1 MRFRIGKEAFL
12 RGLTPVQSVVETRKT
27 LPVLSHVIIE
37 AEPGRISLFGTD
49 LDVGITSRVET
60 EVGQAGAVAVSA
72 RKLYDIAREL
82 PDAEVEIESDGDFV
96 VSIRADRSRFRIKG
110 ISKEEFPAPPEI
122 KETRRLTL
130 DKRTFRSMARRTVIA
145 VSTDQTRYTLNGVL
159 LQVRTEDVRAVATDG
174 HRLALAR
181 VPRQGNA
188 EAIGMEA
195 LVPKKAISEALK
207 ILRDDEG
214 EVTLRLGENQLVV
227 EDAHHTLTTRLIE
240 GQFPN
245 YEQVVPSGTAARLE
259 VGREDL
265 AGALRRAATI
275 MGDRAAPTVL
285 DLKSGT
291 VTISCVNLDLGE
303 AREELDATY
312 EGADLTIGFNARY
325 VLDFLGVVEGAR
337 VAASLGDA
345 LSPAIFHPVGDE
357 TYSCVIMPMR
367 I

>member
-1 MRFRIGKEAFL
+1 MHFRIGKEAFL
-12 RGLTPVQSVVETRKT
+12 RGLTPIQSVVESRKT

-37 AEPGRISLFGTD
+37 AESGRISLFGTD
-49 LDVGITSRVET
+49 LDVGVTSRVET
-60 EVGQAGAVAVSA
+60 DVRQVGAVAVSA

-82 PDAEVEIESDGDFV
+82 PDAEVEIESDGEFM
-96 VSIRADRSRFRIKG
+96 VSIRAERSRFRIKG

-130 DKRTFRSMARRTVIA
+130 EKRAFRNMARRTVIA

-159 LQVRTEDVRAVATDG
+159 LQVHAEDVRAVATDG
-174 HRLALAR
+174 HRLAMVR

-188 EAIGMEA
+188 DAIGMEA

-227 EDAHHTLTTRLIE
+227 EDAQHTLTTRLIE

-245 YEQVVPSGTAARLE
+245 YEQVVPSGTTAHLE

-265 AGALRRAATI
+265 AGALRRASTI
-275 MGDRAAPTVL
+275 MGDRAAPTVF
-285 DLKSGT
+285 DLKSGKL
-291 VTISCVNLDLGE
+291 VVSCVNLDLGE
-303 AREELDATY
+303 AREEMDAAY
-312 EGADLTIGFNARY
+312 EGPDLTVGFNARY
-325 VLDFLGVVEGAR
+325 VLDFLAVIEGDR
-337 VAASLGDA
+337 VAANMGDA
-345 LSPAIFHPVGDE
+345 LSPTLFCPVGDE

>member
-12 RGLTPVQSVVETRKT
+12 RGLTPVQGVVESRKT

-49 LDVGITSRVET
+49 LDVGITSRIGT
-60 EVGQAGAVAVSA
+60 EVGEPGAVAVSA

-82 PDAEVEIESDGDFV
+82 PDGDAEIESNGDFV

-110 ISKEEFPAPPEI
+110 ISKDEFPAPPEL
-122 KETRRLTL
+122 KESRRLTL
-130 DKRTFRSMARRTVIA
+130 AKRTFRDMARRTVIA

-174 HRLALAR
+174 HRLAVAKA
-181 VPRQGNA
+181 PRQGNA

-195 LVPKKAISEALK
+195 LIPKKAVGEALK

-214 EVTLRLGENQLVV
+214 ELTFKLGDNQLVM
-227 EDAHHTLTTRLIE
+227 EDVNHTLTTRLIE

-245 YEQVVPSGTAARLE
+245 YEQVVPAASGATLE

-265 AGALRRAATI
+265 AAALRRASAI
-275 MGDRAAPTVL
+275 MGDRAAPTVF
-285 DLKSGT
+285 DLKAGKVT
-291 VTISCVNLDLGE
+291 VSCVNLDLGE
-303 AREELDATY
+303 AREEVDATY
-312 EGADLTIGFNARY
+312 DGADMTIGLNARY
-325 VLDFLGVVEGAR
+325 VLDFLGVIEAER
-337 VAASLGDA
+337 VTAGLGDA
-345 LSPAIFHPVGDE
+345 LSPTLFRPAGDE
-357 TYSCVIMPMR
+357 SYSCVIMPMR